1 MRKLTIP
8 PISSAVM
15 PTSAVGMTQRA
26 ARGVRPKIGLDRG
39 LISRFTALLALALTL
54 ICGCANSSTSS
65 RAGAESGGMSASA
78 AASVDPP
85 SPAHRPATP
94 VGNSPQFAVQ
104 NPKTLTLYVTNS
116 GSNTVSVVNMAT
128 CNIRHPWGCAKHW
141 PVVDVGS
148 IPLGLAVDEATDTIY
163 VSNAGDSTV
172 SVING
177 ATCNATNTSG
187 CSHQPATV
195 HAGAFADAVA
205 VDPVTNTVFVTNQ
218 DASPGTVSVI
228 NGNSC
233 NGRHPGGCANQPF
246 ATVRVGGGP
255 SGIDVNPA
263 TKTIYVANTG
273 EDSNNHPLPN
283 GDSLSVINGATCN
296 PNNKPGCAQVA
307 TVRVGAAP
315 ANVTVVPATNTLY
328 VANTYDGTSSP
339 TGTVSVVNGKACSAI
354 TPSGCRLQK
363 PPQVPVGA
371 DPVSAAFDAS
381 SDTVYVPNEN
391 SGTLSLINAANCNA
405 ITITGCKDRP
415 QAVAVGMK
423 PAWAVV
429 SSTLDTIYVVDG
441 GDNNILLL
449 RTGQTSA

>member
-8 PISSAVM
+8 SITSAVM
-15 PTSAVGMTQRA
+15 PISTVGMTQRA
-26 ARGVRPKIGLDRG
+26 VWGVRPMIGPGRSI
-39 LISRFTALLALALTL
+39 ISRSAALLVMALTL
-54 ICGCANSSTSS
+54 LCGCANNSTSS
-65 RAGAESGGMSASA
+65 RAGAASGGMSASA
-78 AASVDPP
+78 AASIDPA
-85 SPAHRPATP
+85 SPPRLPVTP

-116 GSNTVSVVNMAT
+116 GGNTVSVVNMAT
-128 CNIRHPWGCAKHW
+128 CNIRHPSGCARNW
-141 PVVDVGS
+141 PVVAVGS

-163 VSNAGDSTV
+163 VSNAGNNTV

-187 CSHQPATV
+187 CSHQAAAV
-195 HAGAFADAVA
+195 HTGAFADAVA
-205 VDPVTNTVFVTNQ
+205 VDPVTNIVFVTNQ

-228 NGNSC
+228 NGNTC
-233 NGRHPGGCANQPF
+233 NGRHPVGCANQPF

-263 TKTIYVANTG
+263 TNTIYVANTA

-283 GDSLSVINGATCN
+283 GDTLSLINGATCK
-296 PNNKPGCAQVA
+296 PNDKSGCAQVA
-307 TVRVGAAP
+307 TVRVGADP

-328 VANTYDGTSSP
+328 VANTYDNTSSL
-339 TGTVSVVNGKACSAI
+339 TGTVSIVNGKSCNAI
-354 TPSGCRLQK
+354 APSGCSLQK

-381 SDTVYVPNEN
+381 SDKVYIPNEN

-405 ITITGCKDRP
+405 TTITGCKDRP
-415 QAVAVGMK
+415 RTVAVGMK

-429 SSTLDTIYVVDG
+429 STALDTIYVIDG

-449 RTGQTSA
+449 RTGQTG